1 MAISESLALHTA
13 RVIAHHSDR
22 PQASQSAGLAL
33 ITCREARPS
42 PRDGDS
48 FQDERQV
55 YQDPAESCVILQ
67 SNNAGLAEREWR
79 MERVSDN

>member
-33 ITCREARPS
+33 ITRHEARPS

-48 FQDERQV
+48 FHDERQV

-67 SNNAGLAEREWR
+67 SNNAGVAERKWR